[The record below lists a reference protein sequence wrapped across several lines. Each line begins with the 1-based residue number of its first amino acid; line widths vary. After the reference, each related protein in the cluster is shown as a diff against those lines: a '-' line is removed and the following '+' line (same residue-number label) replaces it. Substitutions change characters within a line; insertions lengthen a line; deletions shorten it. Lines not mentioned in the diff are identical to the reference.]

1 MAEPPETVEQLTAE
15 EAAREMWDEWVR
27 TLPIAREGCLSIALF
42 ARHLRAFAEASR
54 SPITAAEANPPE
66 TVEQLTRQAQL
77 LIATARVTE
86 MRALLERVAC
96 AADLEQLAALN
107 AAARKLLGEIDAKEG
122 TEP

>member
-1 MAEPPETVEQLTAE
+1 MAEPPETVEQLT
-15 EAAREMWDEWVR
+15 
-27 TLPIAREGCLSIALF
+27 
-42 ARHLRAFAEASR
+42 
-54 SPITAAEANPPE
+54 
-66 TVEQLTRQAQL
+66 RQVDAAQL